1 MNVSNG
7 QPRLL
12 NDQEVIK
19 RIFSHIDNCT
29 TDLGDT
35 VWREPVEHY
44 QSQQR
49 FDAEIALLK
58 RLPVPYCPSVALPKK
73 GSYIARKA
81 AGTPLV
87 VVRGID
93 GTVRAF
99 IIACRHRG
107 MQVANGSGCAR
118 SFVCPYHA
126 WTYNLEGNLKKIPGQ
141 EGFPGVNP
149 AEHGLVEVSAMEQ
162 GGIVYVMQEGQITP
176 EILENSLDYF
186 TPEQEMFEQG
196 NLTDQANWKLLT
208 ETLMEGYHIKSL
220 HKETFYPYGLDN
232 VTLVENFGSNS
243 RVIFPFRRIE
253 KLRNVAPEK
262 RRIDG
267 LVTSVY
273 LLFPNASVAVLSKHT
288 SLVILEPL
296 SPTQSQ
302 WVVYRMVNK
311 GADGQKITVDEAKR
325 DAIFVNESGQD
336 EDRAVACAIQASA
349 GSNANSH
356 FTFGHFEKAIVNFHQ
371 SLARHLNND

>member
-1 MNVSNG
+1 MKEPHRKSK
-7 QPRLL
+7 LL
-12 NDQEVIK
+12 NDQEVIE
-19 RIFSHIDNCT
+19 RIFSHIDNNT

-35 VWREPVEHY
+35 VWREPVDHY
-44 QSQQR
+44 QSQER
-49 FDAEIALLK
+49 FDAEIVLLK
-58 RLPVPYCPSVALPKK
+58 RLPVPYCPSVALPDK

-87 VVRGID
+87 VVRGLD

-99 IIACRHRG
+99 INACRHRG
-107 MQVANGSGCAR
+107 MQVAKGSGCSR

-126 WTYNLEGNLKKIPGQ
+126 WTYNLEGNLKSIPGK

-149 AEHGLVEVSAMEQ
+149 AEYGLQEVSAKEK
-162 GGIVYVMQEGQITP
+162 GGIVYVMQEGDITKAM
-176 EILENSLDYF
+176 LDDKLDYF
-186 TPEQEMFEQG
+186 VPEQAMFEQG
-196 NLTDQANWKLLT
+196 DLTDEANWKLLT
-208 ETLMEGYHIKSL
+208 ETLIEGYHIKSL

-232 VTLVENFGSNS
+232 VTLVENFGANS

-253 KLRNVAPEK
+253 KLRDIAPEE

-296 SPTQSQ
+296 SPTQSK
-302 WVVYRMVNK
+302 WVVYRMINQDSN
-311 GADGQKITVDEAKR
+311 GNGITLDEAKR
-325 DAIFVNESGQD
+325 DALFVNESGQD
-336 EDRAVACAIQASA
+336 EDREAACAIQESV
-349 GSNANSH
+349 GSGANSH

-371 SLARHLNND
+371 HLSEHIDSN

>member
-58 RLPVPYCPSVALPKK
+58 RLPVPYCPSVAVSKK

-99 IIACRHRG
+99 INACRHRG

>member
-99 IIACRHRG
+99 INACRHRG

-349 GSNANSH
+349 GSNANSN
-356 FTFGHFEKAIVNFHQ
+356 FKYGHFKKAIVNFHQ

>member
-99 IIACRHRG
+99 INACRHRG